1 MTSFALAFILA
12 LIPPPPVPDVTPRP
26 VASPAE
32 PSASATPA
40 ASKTPTASKTPAA
53 SKASAAP
60 KTPSV
65 TPTAS
70 VEPPPEL
77 KTIVTVKSSPYC
89 NALAQHF
96 NGAFVPMLANNVT
109 LDHVGV
115 QLDDLNTLFNK
126 PDFALRFGGVR
137 TKLVAYDGALLKS
150 LPQIQS
156 EINTLRTAETFT
168 TDPDAAKAIHM
179 MAQELQ
185 RSYDKQRAITVDL
198 QGVIQG
204 MMDYD
209 VNAHDPDEFN
219 LYEASLPK
227 DEKDIKVY
235 LRFDGERDIINDAE
249 NKAVDLAY
257 DTAVKQCT
265 K

>member
-1 MTSFALAFILA
+1 
-12 LIPPPPVPDVTPRP
+12 
-26 VASPAE
+26 
-32 PSASATPA
+32 
-40 ASKTPTASKTPAA
+40 
-53 SKASAAP
+53 
-60 KTPSV
+60 
-65 TPTAS
+65 
-70 VEPPPEL
+70 
-77 KTIVTVKSSPYC
+77 
-89 NALAQHF
+89 
-96 NGAFVPMLANNVT
+96 MLANNVT

-115 QLDDLNTLFNK
+115 QLDDFNTLFNK

-156 EINTLRTAETFT
+156 EINALRSAETMT
-168 TDPDAAKAIHM
+168 TDPDAAKAIHA

-185 RSYDKQRAITVDL
+185 RSYDKQHAITIDL

-219 LYEASLPK
+219 VYEASLPK